1 MSEPHTNNG
10 GKSGDPI
17 DGMNRNGR
25 RIQEIVAQIDAM
37 PNPAARALM
46 QECMES
52 VLGFYGDGIA
62 RMMELVKRSGIGGQK
77 AYDDLLH
84 DNVVRGLLLIHG
96 LHPHDLATRLR
107 EALDKVRPYMES
119 HGGNVELLSLENDF
133 ARLRLQGS
141 CKTCP
146 SSAVT
151 LELAVRSAIEE
162 SCPDLAGFEVEG
174 AIAAETARQSYSR
187 AEWIEIENARQLPD
201 GGFVTSHAD
210 ELPLFICR
218 VNDRHYAYRDRC
230 PACNVP
236 LHLGSLQSGMITC
249 LEGHRFSVLDAGR
262 SPDEPALHLDPFPL
276 IEENGAIKVAL
287 ASDSA
292 APKPEPATV

>member
-1 MSEPHTNNG
+1 
-10 GKSGDPI
+10 
-17 DGMNRNGR
+17 MNRQGR
-25 RIQEIVAQIDAM
+25 RIQEIVEQIDAM

-52 VLGFYGDGIA
+52 VLGFYGDGMA
-62 RMMELVKRSGIGGQK
+62 RMLELVKRSGIGGQK

-84 DNVVRGLLLIHG
+84 DSVVRGLLLIHG

-151 LELAVRSAIEE
+151 LELAVRQAIEE
-162 SCPDLAGFEVEG
+162 ACPDLAGFEVEG
-174 AIAAETARQSYSR
+174 AIARKPRGKLIPTPSGWRC
-187 AEWIEIENARQLPD
+187 ENARQLPE
-201 GGFVTSHAD
+201 GGFLTSNAD
-210 ELPLFICR
+210 GLPLFLCR
-218 VNDRHYAYRDRC
+218 VNSRLYAYRDRC

-236 LHLGSLQSGMITC
+236 LHLGALAGGIITC
-249 LEGHRFSVLDAGR
+249 LEGHRFSVPDAGR
-262 SPDEPALHLDPFPL
+262 SP
-276 IEENGAIKVAL
+276 G
-287 ASDSA
+287 
-292 APKPEPATV
+292 

>member
-1 MSEPHTNNG
+1 MSTHNG
-10 GKSGDPI
+10 TVSDPI
-17 DGMNRNGR
+17 DSMNSQGR

-62 RMMELVKRSGIGGQK
+62 RMMELVKRSGIGAQK
-77 AYDDLLH
+77 AYNALLH

-119 HGGNVELLSLENDF
+119 HGGNVELLGLENDF
-133 ARLRLQGS
+133 DRLRLQGS

-151 LELAVRSAIEE
+151 LELAVRSALEE
-162 SCPDLAGFEVEG
+162 ACPDLAGFHVE
-174 AIAAETARQSYSR
+174 
-187 AEWIEIENARQLPD
+187 
-201 GGFVTSHAD
+201 
-210 ELPLFICR
+210 
-218 VNDRHYAYRDRC
+218 
-230 PACNVP
+230 
-236 LHLGSLQSGMITC
+236 
-249 LEGHRFSVLDAGR
+249 
-262 SPDEPALHLDPFPL
+262 
-276 IEENGAIKVAL
+276 EENGTIKVAL
-287 ASDSA
+287 ASA
-292 APKPEPATV
+292 PAEPKPEPATA

>member
-1 MSEPHTNNG
+1 MNAPHSSNNG
-10 GKSGDPI
+10 GSPVDR
-17 DGMNRNGR
+17 MNAHGR
-25 RIQEIVAQIDAM
+25 RIQEIVAEIDAM
-37 PNPAARALM
+37 PNPAVRALI

-52 VLGFYGDGIA
+52 TLSFYGDGIA
-62 RMMELVKRSGIGGQK
+62 RMLEVVKRSGIGGQK

-84 DNVVRGLLLIHG
+84 DNLVRSLLLIHG

-151 LELAVRSAIEE
+151 LELAVRHAIEE
-162 SCPDLAGFEVEG
+162 ACPDLAGFEVEG
-174 AIAAETARQSYSR
+174 AAAIVREAHPH
-187 AEWIEIENARQLPD
+187 AEWVEIGGARQLSE
-201 GGFVTSHAD
+201 GAFVTCWA
-210 ELPLFICR
+210 EGVPLFICR
-218 VNDRHYAYRDRC
+218 VNGCHYAYRDRC

-236 LHLGSLQSGMITC
+236 LHLGVLEGGMLACI
-249 LEGHRFSVLDAGR
+249 EGHRFNLPEAGR
-262 SPDEPALHLDPFPL
+262 SPDDPRLHLHPFPL
-276 IEENGAIKVAL
+276 IEEHGVIKVAL
-287 ASDSA
+287 ASDPA
-292 APKPEPATV
+292 EPQLEPATA

>member
-1 MSEPHTNNG
+1 MSAPHTTNG
-10 GKSGDPI
+10 THADPA
-17 DGMNRNGR
+17 DGMNRHGR

-151 LELAVRSAIEE
+151 PELAVRSALEE
-162 SCPDLAGFEVEG
+162 ACPDLAGFEVEG
-174 AIAAETARQSYSR
+174 AIAAETALQTYSR
-187 AEWIEIENARQLPD
+187 AEWIEIENARQLHD
-201 GGFVTSHAD
+201 GGFVTSQAD
-210 ELPLFICR
+210 GLPLFVCR
-218 VNDRHYAYRDRC
+218 VQGRHYAYRDRC

-236 LHLGSLQSGMITC
+236 LHLGALESGMITC
-249 LEGHRFSVLDAGR
+249 LEGHRFSVPDAGR

-287 ASDSA
+287 ASEA
-292 APKPEPATV
+292 TEPKPEPAIA

>member
-1 MSEPHTNNG
+1 MSEPDSSNG
-10 GKSGDPI
+10 AKGDQS
-17 DGMNRNGR
+17 DGMNRHGR
-25 RIQEIVAQIDAM
+25 RIEEIIAQIDAM
-37 PNPAARALM
+37 PAPAARALM

-52 VLGFYGDGIA
+52 VLSFYGDGIE
-62 RMMELVKRSGIGGQK
+62 RMLQVVKRSGIDGQK
-77 AYDDLLH
+77 AFDDLLH

-162 SCPDLAGFEVEG
+162 ACPDLAGFEVEG
-174 AIAAETARQSYSR
+174 AIAAEAARRSYPL

-201 GGFVTSHAD
+201 GAFLTCQAEGLSLFV
-210 ELPLFICR
+210 CR
-218 VNDRHYAYRDRC
+218 VNGSLYAYRDRC
-230 PACNVP
+230 PSCNVP
-236 LHLGSLQSGMITC
+236 LHLGTMESGLVAC
-249 LEGHRFSVLDAGR
+249 PEGHRFSVPEAGR
-262 SPDEPALHLDPFPL
+262 SPDQPALHLDPFPL
-276 IEENGAIKVAL
+276 IDENGSIKVAL
-287 ASDSA
+287 ASASTE
-292 APKPEPATV
+292 PKPEPAIV

>member
-1 MSEPHTNNG
+1 MSAPHSTNGTNA
-10 GKSGDPI
+10 DPI
-17 DGMNRNGR
+17 DGMNRHGR
-25 RIQEIVAQIDAM
+25 RIQDIVAQIDAM

-52 VLGFYGDGIA
+52 VLSFYGDGLA

-84 DNVVRGLLLIHG
+84 DGVVRGLLLIHG
-96 LHPHDLATRLR
+96 LHPHDLATRPR

-119 HGGNVELLSLENDF
+119 HGGNVDLLSLENDF

-162 SCPDLAGFEVEG
+162 VCPDLAGFEVEG
-174 AIAAETARQSYSR
+174 AAEVVRESYAR
-187 AEWIEIENARQLPD
+187 AEWIEIENARHLHD

-210 ELPLFICR
+210 GLPLFVCR
-218 VNDRHYAYRDRC
+218 VQGRHYAYRDRC

-236 LHLGSLQSGMITC
+236 LHLGALQSGMITC
-249 LEGHRFSVLDAGR
+249 LEGHRFSVPDAGR
-262 SPDEPALHLDPFPL
+262 SPDDPASHLDPFPL

-287 ASDSA
+287 ASEA
-292 APKPEPATV
+292 AEPKPEPAIA

>member
-1 MSEPHTNNG
+1 MTPRPSSNG
-10 GKSGDPI
+10 QNGDPI
-17 DGMNRNGR
+17 DGMNRHGR
-25 RIQEIVAQIDAM
+25 RIQEIVEQIDAL

-62 RMMELVKRSGIGGQK
+62 RMIELVKRSGIGGQK
-77 AYDDLLH
+77 AYEDLLN

-107 EALDKVRPYMES
+107 QALDKVRPYMES

-151 LELAVRSAIEE
+151 LELAVRQAIEE

-174 AIAAETARQSYSR
+174 AIAATTARQSYSH
-187 AEWIEIENARQLPD
+187 AEWVEIENARQLLD
-201 GGFVTSHAD
+201 GAFITHQTDGT
-210 ELPLFICR
+210 PLYVCR
-218 VNDRHYAYRDRC
+218 VNDLLYAYRDRC

-236 LHLGSLQSGMITC
+236 LHLGALAGGIITC
-249 LEGHRFSVLDAGR
+249 LEGHRFSVPDAGR

-276 IEENGAIKVAL
+276 IDEHGTIKVAL
-287 ASDSA
+287 ASDRA
-292 APKPEPATV
+292 ASPPEPAIA